1 MRYVSVYP
9 GFNHSVVYYQVITRE
24 EDSQS
29 GGLINGSGIRISRTG
44 LWEATAYCYYDAEG
58 KVRSSFGV
66 EGEDA
71 VVLKGTN
78 EFTYKMQI
86 AQNSAFTTF
95 FDPSAATVQLNDDV
109 YVKVSFDTEVSH
121 NYTLIT
127 TDCWATQ
134 SEDYTSSTRYLLS
147 SNK

>member
-1 MRYVSVYP
+1 M
-9 GFNHSVVYYQVITRE
+9 YYQVITRE

-58 KVRSSFGV
+58 KVHSSFGV

-78 EFTYKMQI
+78 EFSYKMQI
-86 AQNSAFTTF
+86 AQNSAFTAF
-95 FDPSAATVQLNDDV
+95 F
-109 YVKVSFDTEVSH
+109 E
-121 NYTLIT
+121 
-127 TDCWATQ
+127 
-134 SEDYTSSTRYLLS
+134 
-147 SNK
+147 